1 MNFLKMYEVQR
12 ERQEKLIE
20 ALEREVQKLTSTNLE
35 LENANFALSKGQIPA
50 QDSHYYKKDEIAM
63 GQQIKE
69 LSDENFKL

>member
-50 QDSHYYKKDEIAM
+50 
-63 GQQIKE
+63 
-69 LSDENFKL
+69 